1 MYNKEYKQRNIRF
14 IHELLVLAHRELED
28 LKKEEL
34 GDRILT
40 KIDLA
45 ETKVDAAMS
54 NLESMRL
61 SMSSNQSK
69 TMTINREDFQSLW
82 ENQSRSVMDQLQS

>member
-1 MYNKEYKQRNIRF
+1 MYNKEYKYRNIRF

-28 LKKEEL
+28 LKKEDL
-34 GDRILT
+34 DDRILT

-61 SMSSNQSK
+61 SMSSNESK
-69 TMTINREDFQSLW
+69 TMTIDRE
-82 ENQSRSVMDQLQS
+82 